1 MAAATAV
8 TGIRIAALVFAL
20 IAAALAPGARAD
32 RTVLLDSTYDD
43 RDAGRAGAKGVEAQ
57 IGLLGDPALD
67 AYVQGIGDK
76 LLRAIPNR
84 PFAYRFRI
92 VDQVEPNAFALPG
105 GHIFVSRGLLALA
118 NDEDE
123 LACVIGHEI
132 GHVAKRHAAAQQ
144 GTASG
149 QFPLAN
155 PMIRAGRMAAYSRDL
170 ERSADHDGQI
180 LCSAAGYDPRGLAR
194 FLESLTNYQKLQPG
208 GIRRASYFDTH
219 PLSSE
224 RSTVARVEATELR
237 WKRDPKLTDPRAALL
252 ARIDG
257 LPVGQRPE
265 AGVFIGDVF
274 IHPTLGFKLRFPR
287 GWQKSNTPQAVGAQA
302 TRGEAVVFLTGDVPP
317 GEPRAVAERW
327 ATENMRGMGQVEKGG
342 PFAVGGLSAWRLD
355 VVGSSGNARV
365 HSYVTFIP
373 FSKAIWRITGA
384 AAGKKDLEA
393 TVATTRSFRALND
406 EDLAALRE
414 TRIAIVRAESS
425 ETLMG
430 LTARTSNAWSAY
442 DTAIYNALQPSH
454 RFAGG
459 ESVKIARGSPYRR

>member
-1 MAAATAV
+1 MS
-8 TGIRIAALVFAL
+8 GIRLAALAL
-20 IAAALAPGARAD
+20 ALLAAALAPVARAD
-32 RTVLLDSTYDD
+32 RTVLLDSAYDD
-43 RDAGRAGAKGVEAQ
+43 RDAGREAAKGVEAQ
-57 IGLLGDPALD
+57 IGLLGDAALD

-76 LLRAIPNR
+76 LLRAVPNR

-149 QFPLAN
+149 QFPLLN
-155 PMIRAGRMAAYSRDL
+155 PWIRAGRMAAYSRDL

-194 FLESLTNYQKLQPG
+194 FLESLMSYEKLRG
-208 GIRRASYFDTH
+208 GGMRRASYFDTH

-224 RSTVARVEATELR
+224 RSTVARVEASELR
-237 WKRDPKLTDPRAALL
+237 WKRDPKLVDPRAALL
-252 ARIDG
+252 AHIDG

-265 AGVFIGDVF
+265 TGVFLGDVF
-274 IHPTLGFKLRFPR
+274 LHPELGFKLRFPR
-287 GWQKSNTPQAVGAQA
+287 GWHRSNTPQAVGAQS
-302 TRGEAVVFLTGDVPP
+302 TRGDAVVFLMGDVPP

-327 ATENMRGMGQVEKGG
+327 AAENVRGMGQVEKGG
-342 PFAVGGLSAWRLD
+342 PFTVGQLPAWRLD
-355 VVGSSGNARV
+355 VVGSSRGAAVR
-365 HSYVTFIP
+365 SYVTFIP

-384 AAGKKDLEA
+384 AVADKDLQT

-414 TRIAIVRAESS
+414 TRIAIVPASAGES
-425 ETLMG
+425 
-430 LTARTSNAWSAY
+430 LTDLTTRTSNAWSAY
-442 DTAIYNALQPSH
+442 ETAIYNALPPSQ
-454 RFAGG
+454 RFDGG
-459 ESVKIARGSPYRR
+459 ESVKIARESPYRR